1 MKLVLIALAS
11 SLLGILSG
19 FLPKPVSTGLFT
31 IAVFW
36 VLVLA
41 MKPV

>member
-19 FLPKPVSTGLFT
+19 FLPNPIRTGLFT
-31 IAVFW
+31 LAVFW

-41 MKPV
+41 MNHV